1 MFYSHTAD
9 TDLSDSVRSVLRRIP
24 ATVVVVT
31 SFVSGR
37 PWGVTASSFTSVTLA
52 PPVVSVCLFSHTAVI
67 QAARLH
73 GRVGIS
79 VLSAD
84 QVPVARA
91 AALPGAPKFLE
102 LFSPEAEGLGETGM
116 PHPAPDRRWDPHDG
130 VAVPPAPSVH
140 GALAHVDCAVS
151 HLVTVGDHDV
161 LFARVETVREGARD
175 LAPLL
180 YCDRDF
186 YHLPDDPIE
195 S

>member
-1 MFYSHTAD
+1 MFYSYTAD
-9 TDLSDSVRSVLRRIP
+9 VELSDSVRSVLRRVP

-37 PWGVTASSFTSVTLA
+37 PWGVTASSFTPVTLA
-52 PPVVSVCLFSHTAVI
+52 PPTVSVCLFSHSAVI
-67 QAARLH
+67 QAARLY

-79 VLSAD
+79 VLSAG

-102 LFSPEAEGLGETGM
+102 HFSPEAEGLGETGV
-116 PHPAPDRRWDPHDG
+116 PHPVPDRRWDPHDG

-140 GALAHVDCAVS
+140 GALAHFDCAVS

-161 LFARVETVREGARD
+161 LFARVAAVREGDAA

-180 YCDRDF
+180 YCDRAF
-186 YHLPDDPIE
+186 HRLSDDPIE